1 MTAQCSTD
9 PAGSLRRRTQRREVL
24 RRKVMERGGW
34 AERRASEAFRG
45 ARRGWSA
52 VGRAADSACLGRK
65 RIGALALAVACAAA
79 GCAGGEPALMEPV
92 ASARQAHDLVI
103 AGGRVIDPESGLDAV
118 RHVGIQDGTVV
129 AISEDPLEGSAT
141 VDAAGLVVAP
151 GFVDLHAHGQDP
163 ASSRYQAMDGVTT
176 ALELEIGAFP
186 VERWYARRGG
196 ASLINYGA
204 SVSHQAA
211 RIRALGSPFARSN
224 ADGTFSLGESDDD
237 TLYRAASDEEL
248 ARLRQLMER
257 GLREGGI
264 GLGFG
269 LSYTPGASHREL
281 LQMFQVAAEY
291 EAPAFI
297 HLRSAAAFERGGALA
312 PFQEVIANAAVTG
325 APLHIVHMN
334 STSGTRADEALA
346 MIRGARERGIDV
358 TTEAYPYTASASLIE
373 SPLFDGWDGRPRD
386 AYRSL
391 QWVDTGERLTPET
404 FALYRRQG
412 GWVIMHGRSEEI
424 NEWIVGQPDVIAAS
438 DGIPFSQ
445 GRAHPRG
452 AGTFARILGH
462 YARDRGALSLMD
474 ALRKMTLLPAR
485 RLESIVPEMTR
496 KGRVQV
502 GSDADLT
509 IFDPQRIIDRATYD
523 APDQYSA
530 GIEHVLVGGT
540 FVVRDGAL
548 VEGAQ
553 PGRPL
558 RGRHLA
564 QE

>member
-1 MTAQCSTD
+1 
-9 PAGSLRRRTQRREVL
+9 
-24 RRKVMERGGW
+24 ME
-34 AERRASEAFRG
+34 
-45 ARRGWSA
+45 
-52 VGRAADSACLGRK
+52 
-65 RIGALALAVACAAA
+65 AVAEAVQ
-79 GCAGGEPALMEPV
+79 PL
-92 ASARQAHDLVI
+92 DLVI
-103 AGGRVIDPESGLDAV
+103 AGGRVVDPETELDAL
-118 RHVGIQDGTVV
+118 RHVGIRDGAV
-129 AISEDPLEGSAT
+129 AAVSESPLTGAET
-141 VDAAGLVVAP
+141 VDATGLVVAP
-151 GFVDLHAHGQDP
+151 GFIDLHAHGQDP
-163 ASSRYQAMDGVTT
+163 TSNRYQAMDGVTT

-186 VERWYARRGG
+186 VDRWYRRRDGV
-196 ASLINYGA
+196 SLINYGV
-204 SVSHQAA
+204 SVSHQGA
-211 RIRALGSPFARSN
+211 RIRALGSVFARGN
-224 ADGTFSLGESDDD
+224 TDGTFSLGESGDD

-248 ARLRQLMER
+248 VRLRQLMER

-269 LSYTPGASHREL
+269 LSYTPGVSHREL
-281 LQMFQVAAEY
+281 LRMFEIAAEHD
-291 EAPAFI
+291 APTFI
-297 HLRSAAAFERGGALA
+297 HLRSSGDFRRGGALA

-325 APLHIVHMN
+325 AALHIVHMN
-334 STSGTRADEALA
+334 STSGALAEEALA

-373 SPLFDGWDGRPRD
+373 SPLFDGWVDRPRQ

-391 QWVDTGERLTPET
+391 QWVETGERLTPET
-404 FALYRRQG
+404 FERYRSRG

-485 RLESIVPEMTR
+485 RLEAIVPEMAR

-509 IFDPQRIIDRATYD
+509 IFDPERIIDRATYD

-530 GIEHVLVGGT
+530 GIAHVLVAGT

-553 PGRPL
+553 PGRPV
-558 RGRHLA
+558 RGRHLV